1 MIPLRDTLTS
11 RTLPVVN
18 TTLIAVNLIVFV
30 QTLSQPTHFY
40 QLYGLVPARYTS
52 LAAWEYFG
60 PASQFTALV
69 SFMFLHG
76 GWMHLLGNMLS
87 LYIFGDNVEDRLGHV
102 RYLLFY
108 LGGGIISGLSHL
120 LLNPGSTVPT
130 IGASGAVAAVM
141 GAYFLLYPRAKV
153 LTLVPL
159 LFIPLFF
166 EIPAFV
172 FLGLWFLMQF
182 LNATGGNAAAIA
194 WWAHIGGFLFGMGW
208 ILATGARKA
217 PPKAH
222 RFQAVRSHSPR
233 LQIIHVR
240 VGTDGFDLSGR
251 LTITAKEARR
261 GAVKRVNVF
270 RFGRGRLI
278 KVTVPAGVQA
288 GKRLRLRAMG
298 LPHPN
303 GRRGDLYLTIVIC

>member
-18 TTLIAVNLIVFV
+18 TTLIVINLLVFL
-30 QTLSQPTHFY
+30 QTLSQPAHFY
-40 QLYGLVPARYTS
+40 HIYGLVPARYTTP
-52 LAAWEYFG
+52 AAWEYFG
-60 PASQFTALV
+60 VTGQMTALV

-76 GWMHLLGNMLS
+76 GWLHLFGNMLS

-108 LGGGIISGLSHL
+108 LGGGVVSGLSHM

-159 LFIPLFF
+159 FFIPLFF
-166 EIPAFV
+166 EIPAFI
-172 FLGLWFLMQF
+172 FLGIWFLMQF
-182 LNATGGNAAAIA
+182 FNATGGSASAIA
-194 WWAHIGGFLFGMGW
+194 WWAHIGGFLCGMAFV
-208 ILATGARKA
+208 LVTGARKA
-217 PPKAH
+217 PTKPH
-222 RFQAVRSHSPR
+222 RFQAVRSRSPR

-240 VGTDGFDLSGR
+240 VDQGGFNLTGR
-251 LTITAKEARR
+251 LAITPKEARK
-261 GAVKRVNVF
+261 GAVKRINLF
-270 RFGRGRLI
+270 RFGKGRLI
-278 KVTVPAGVQA
+278 KITVPPGVEP
-288 GKRLRLRAMG
+288 GKRLRLKGLG

-303 GRRGDLYLTIVIC
+303 GSRGDLFLTIAMD

>member
-18 TTLIAVNLIVFV
+18 TTLIAINLFVFLL
-30 QTLSQPTHFY
+30 TLSKPAHFY

-52 LAAWEYFG
+52 LAAWNYFG
-60 PASQFTALV
+60 AASQLTALV

-76 GWMHLLGNMLS
+76 GWMHLIGNMLS

-108 LGGGIISGLSHL
+108 LGGGTVSGLSHL
-120 LLNPGSTVPT
+120 MLNPGSTVPT

-159 LFIPLFF
+159 FFIPLFF

-182 LNATGGNAAAIA
+182 LNATGASMSAIA
-194 WWAHIGGFLFGMGW
+194 WWAHIGGFLFGMGF
-208 ILATGARKA
+208 IMATGTRRA
-217 PPKAH
+217 PVTPP
-222 RFQAVRSHSPR
+222 RFQALRSRTPR

-240 VGTDGFDLSGR
+240 VDKGGFNLSGR
-251 LTITAKEARR
+251 LAITDKEARR

-270 RFGRGRLI
+270 RFGKGRLI
-278 KVTVPAGVQA
+278 KVTVPPGIQP
-288 GKRLRLRAMG
+288 GKRLRLKGLG
-298 LPHPN
+298 LPHPS
-303 GRRGDLYLTIVIC
+303 GPRGDLYLTIAVG

>member
-18 TTLIAVNLIVFV
+18 TALITINCFVFF
-30 QTLSQPTHFY
+30 QTLSQSPHFY
-40 QLYGLVPARYTS
+40 QLHGLVPARYTS
-52 LAAWEYFG
+52 LDAWSYFG
-60 PASQFTALV
+60 PVSQITALF

-76 GWMHLLGNMLS
+76 GWMHLIGNMLS
-87 LYIFGDNVEDRLGHV
+87 LYIFGDNVEDRLGHL

-108 LGGGIISGLSHL
+108 LSGGLVSGLSHL
-120 LLNPGSTVPT
+120 SLNPGSTIPT

-159 LFIPLFF
+159 FFIPLFF

-182 LNATGGNAAAIA
+182 LNATGGNTASIA
-194 WWAHIGGFLFGMGW
+194 WWAHIGGFLFGMAFVM
-208 ILATGARKA
+208 ATGARKTPTQA
-217 PPKAH
+217 R
-222 RFQAVRSHSPR
+222 RFQAMRTHSPR

-240 VGTDGFDLSGR
+240 VGKGGFNLSGR
-251 LTITAKEARR
+251 LAITDKEARN
-261 GAVKRVNVF
+261 GAVKRVNIF
-270 RFGRGRLI
+270 RFGQGRLI
-278 KVTVPAGVQA
+278 KVTVPPGVQA
-288 GKRLRLRAMG
+288 GKLLRLRGLG
-298 LPHPN
+298 LPHPE
-303 GRRGDLYLTIVIC
+303 GPRGDLYLTLSLD

>member
-18 TTLIAVNLIVFV
+18 TTLIAINLLVFL
-30 QTLSQPTHFY
+30 QTLSQPAHFY

-52 LAAWEYFG
+52 LAAWNYFG
-60 PASQFTALV
+60 AVSQLTALV

-76 GWMHLLGNMLS
+76 GWMHLIGNMLS

-108 LGGGIISGLSHL
+108 LGGGMVSGLSHL

-159 LFIPLFF
+159 FFIPLFF

-182 LNATGGNAAAIA
+182 LNATGASMSPIA
-194 WWAHIGGFLFGMGW
+194 WWAHIGGFLFGMGF
-208 ILATGARKA
+208 ILATGARRA
-217 PPKAH
+217 PVTPP
-222 RFQAVRSHSPR
+222 RFQALRSRTPR

-240 VGTDGFDLSGR
+240 VDKGGFNLSGR
-251 LTITAKEARR
+251 LAITDKEARR

-270 RFGRGRLI
+270 RFGKGRLI
-278 KVTVPAGVQA
+278 KVTVPPGIQP
-288 GKRLRLRAMG
+288 GKRLRLKGLG
-298 LPHPN
+298 LPHPS
-303 GRRGDLYLTIVIC
+303 GPRGDLYLTIAVG